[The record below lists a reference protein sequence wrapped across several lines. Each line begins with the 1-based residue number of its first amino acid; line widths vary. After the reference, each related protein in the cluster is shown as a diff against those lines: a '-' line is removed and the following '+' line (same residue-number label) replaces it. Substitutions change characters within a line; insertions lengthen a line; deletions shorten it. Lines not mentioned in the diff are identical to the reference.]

1 MVIFMKLEMLSEHV
15 GFLTTRVKVGVLA
28 DHDGC
33 ILVDSGLDS
42 GTAKKIL
49 SLLGREGY
57 NVVGVINTH
66 SHADHYGGSSY
77 IKSRTGA
84 KVYASALEAAIIE
97 NPSLE
102 PIYFAGGAYPPQE
115 LRNKFMVGEACKVDQ
130 IIKEGKLEAYSLQVN
145 IISLP
150 GHSPQQIGVLAENT
164 FFCADSVFPPEV
176 LEKHRIIFLHN
187 VHDALESLKK
197 LSIIDCEY
205 FLPSHGELLKRDE
218 LEKLVS
224 LNLESIEMVEKTI
237 LENLASP
244 IELCEVVA
252 RVLNQ
257 HNLNIESYS
266 DYHLFSSTI
275 KAYLSY
281 LQEKG
286 LIEFKVKNN
295 HPLVSKKSF
304 PTEP

>member
-1 MVIFMKLEMLSEHV
+1 MVIFMELKMVSEHV

-28 DHDGC
+28 DRDRC

-57 NVVGVINTH
+57 SVVGVINTH
-66 SHADHYGGSSY
+66 SHADHCGGSSY

-102 PIYFAGGAYPPQE
+102 PIYFAGGANPPQE
-115 LRNKFMVGEACKVDQ
+115 LRNKFMMGEACKVDQ
-130 IIKEGKLEAYSLQVN
+130 IIKEGKLESYPLKVD

-150 GHSPQQIGVLAENT
+150 GHSPQQLGVLAENT
-164 FFCADSVFPPEV
+164 FFCADSVFPLEV
-176 LEKHRIIFLHN
+176 LEKHRIVFLHN
-187 VHDALESLKK
+187 VHDALESLKR
-197 LSIIDCEY
+197 LLTVDCEY

-224 LNLESIEMVEKTI
+224 LNLEAIEMVEKTI
-237 LENLASP
+237 LENLDSP
-244 IELCEVVA
+244 LEICELVA
-252 RVLNQ
+252 KVLNH
-257 HNLNIESYS
+257 HNLGIESYS
-266 DYHLFSSTI
+266 DYHLYSSTI

-281 LQEKG
+281 LQEKD

-295 HPLVSKKSF
+295 RPLVSKKPF
-304 PTEP
+304 PPEQ